1 MQVNKFSKL
10 KRQEKFFTISLGIC
24 CAILCMMVM
33 LSLIITS
40 GIKILDNISLN
51 LLILLLFSIVYILP
65 VIGLVSLFL
74 GLLYIVKMLRY
85 NGKKGKMIL
94 KSTGIFLF
102 TLILLFLTF
111 YTFLQTLFHNSV
123 IILYTYRT
131 LATLD
136 IVFIILLYV
145 VCYNQFKFLI
155 KDSINKLDN
164 LQEKNKII
172 KEDSA
177 TCSFR
182 SSNTKNFLIFG
193 CTLVIIV
200 VIGIFV
206 IIVQYKDTE
215 NQSKHLMENK
225 VSHNN
230 IEEISENESNTYY
243 INAQIGYKIHLGS
256 LWRDRYQVEIYKTE
270 DRGQNWQKID
280 SNLTEVYIR
289 SEFMF
294 LDENIGFVH
303 DPYGGV
309 DSYDILKIT
318 RDGAK
323 TWEEVKLNKAD
334 NIKENNI
341 FIKNLPIV
349 NGENLEVIAY
359 TVDSTRSPKYKY
371 YKFESRDRGITW
383 NYVEEIEDYK

>member
-65 VIGLVSLFL
+65 VIGVVSLFL

-155 KDSINKLDN
+155 KDSIDKLDN
-164 LQEKNKII
+164 LQEKTEIKNDKIPNLNNK
-172 KEDSA
+172 S
-177 TCSFR
+177 
-182 SSNTKNFLIFG
+182 FLIFG
-193 CTLVIIV
+193 CTLVLIV
-200 VIGIFV
+200 VIGIIV
-206 IIVQYKDTE
+206 IIGHYKE
-215 NQSKHLMENK
+215 NQSQSLMENK
-225 VSHNN
+225 VADNN
-230 IEEISENESNTYY
+230 IEEIIENESNTYY
-243 INAQIGYKIHLGS
+243 INEEMGFKIYLGN
-256 LWRDRYQVEIYKTE
+256 LWRDRYQVEIYKTK
-270 DRGQNWQKID
+270 DGGQNWQKVD
-280 SNLTEVYIR
+280 SNLTEVYIE

-323 TWEEVKLNKAD
+323 TWEEVKVNKPD
-334 NIKENNI
+334 SIKENNI
-341 FIKNLPIV
+341 FIKNLPTV
-349 NGENLEVIAY
+349 NGENLEIIAY

-371 YKFESRDRGITW
+371 YKFESRDKGITW
-383 NYVEEIEDYK
+383 NYIEEIEE